1 MSGQIELCQ
10 WKCPSRPR
18 IFYRKEKLRGACWEY
33 EIAGG
38 WITVPDP
45 TGGEQRRILRHEFR
59 FYRPRETT
67 IRTARGDQ
75 VVKRTAAEQWFFPDR
90 WFSLLRF
97 TTADDRTVGYYVN
110 FSHPLRE
117 LRDNYYRDIDLE
129 LDLWLD
135 VDGTLTELD
144 RDEFEQE
151 IECQRLPEEWAREVR
166 SAAESVIAAVNYCVG
181 AHGPDVECTRDPLFG
196 IPEFIL
202 RA

>member
-1 MSGQIELCQ
+1 MSAQPDCCQ
-10 WKCPSRPR
+10 WKPATWPR

-38 WITVPDP
+38 WIAVPRP
-45 TGGEQRRILRHEFR
+45 GGETRHLLRHAFR

-75 VVKRTAAEQWFFPDR
+75 IVHRTAAEQWFFPDR

-97 TTADDRTVGYYVN
+97 TTADDDTVGYYVN

-117 LRDNYYRDIDLE
+117 LRANYYRDIDLE

-135 VDGTLTELD
+135 VDGTMTELD
-144 RDEFEQE
+144 RDEFEDE
-151 IECQRLPEEWAREVR
+151 I
-166 SAAESVIAAVNYCVG
+166 AAERLSPECAQQVIAAANSVIEAVHACVDQ
-181 AHGPDVECTRDPLFG
+181 HGPDVECTRDPVFG

>member
-1 MSGQIELCQ
+1 MTSQYECCQ

-38 WITVPDP
+38 WLTVPSP
-45 TGGEQRRILRHEFR
+45 IEGERHILRHEFR

-67 IRTARGDQ
+67 IRTPNGDQ
-75 VVKRTAAEQWFFPDR
+75 TVQRTAAEQWFFPDR

-97 TTADDRTVGYYVN
+97 TTEDWRTIGYYIN

-117 LRDNYYRDIDLE
+117 LRTNYYRDIDLE

-135 VDGTLTELD
+135 IDGTMTELD
-144 RDEFEQE
+144 RDEFEEE
-151 IECQRLPEEWAREVR
+151 IACQRLPLDWAKQVTD
-166 SAAESVIAAVNYCVG
+166 AAQSVVEAVNFCVDR
-181 AHGPDVECTRDPLFG
+181 HGPDVECTRDPLYG

>member
-1 MSGQIELCQ
+1 MSDRNECCQ
-10 WKCPSRPR
+10 WKPTSRPR

-38 WITVPDP
+38 WITVPCP
-45 TGGEQRRILRHEFR
+45 GGETRHLLRHEFR

-75 VVKRTAAEQWFFPDR
+75 VVRRTAAEQWFFPDR

-97 TTADDRTVGYYVN
+97 TTADDATVGYYVN

-117 LRDNYYRDIDLE
+117 LRQNYYRDIDLE

-135 VDGTLTELD
+135 VDGTMTELD
-144 RDEFEQE
+144 RDEFEEE
-151 IECQRLPEEWAREVR
+151 IAAERLSAEWAEQVT
-166 SAAESVIAAVNYCVG
+166 SAAHSVIAAVNSCVDR
-181 AHGPDVECTRDPLFG
+181 HGPDVECTRDPVFG